1 MGRAGLRR
9 TRLRADGLDMAKI
22 GASDEPASRKE
33 SAIAKKVQRKRKRM
47 AMRRRRPQTLG
58 LAPGSVTAVPGAQPA
73 VIRVISYDAD
83 RVEERSVEHV
93 SDLKSVR
100 DRSAGVS
107 WINIDGIG
115 DPECLSQLGE
125 LFGLHALALEDVV
138 NVHQRPKFEDY
149 GNTDFIVLRM
159 PSLRPQL
166 DLEQVSVFVGDRFV
180 ITIQERPGDCF
191 DFLRD
196 RIRNGKGRIRRRDG
210 AYLAYSVLDAI
221 VETFYPVVEGY
232 SDQLEEL
239 ESRVLANQTENVVAE
254 VHAVRH
260 DLRALRRAVGPTRE
274 VLSAMARADA
284 SDSQGDTHIFLRDC
298 HDHTVQLMEALD
310 TNRELASSLMDMHL
324 SNVSMRMNEVMK
336 VLTII
341 ATIFMP
347 LGFIAGLYGMNFD
360 GDVSRWNMP
369 ELRWRY
375 GYFFAI
381 GAMALTAMGLLLFF
395 RSKGWLG
402 DGGDRDKH
410 ASEAAKGKRGAGRD

>member
-1 MGRAGLRR
+1 
-9 TRLRADGLDMAKI
+9 MAL
-22 GASDEPASRKE
+22 
-33 SAIAKKVQRKRKRM
+33 
-47 AMRRRRPQTLG
+47 RRRRPQTLG

-83 RVEERSVEHV
+83 RVEERSVERV

-100 DRSAGVS
+100 DRSTGVS
-107 WINIDGIG
+107 WINIDGVG

-138 NVHQRPKFEDY
+138 NLHQRPKFEDY

-166 DLEQVSVFVGDRFV
+166 DLEQVSVFVGDGFV

-298 HDHTVQLMEALD
+298 HDHAVQLMEALD

-375 GYFFAI
+375 GYLFAI
-381 GAMALTAMGLLLFF
+381 GAMALTAIGLVLFF
-395 RSKGWLG
+395 RSKGWLSDNG
-402 DGGDRDKH
+402 REAKH
-410 ASEAAKGKRGAGRD
+410 PSDAAKGTPDAGHE

>member
-1 MGRAGLRR
+1 MVA
-9 TRLRADGLDMAKI
+9 T
-22 GASDEPASRKE
+22 SDEPTSPKE
-33 SAIAKKVQRKRKRM
+33 IRIAKKAQRRRKRM
-47 AMRRRRPQTLG
+47 ALRRRRPEALG
-58 LAPGSVTAVPGAQPA
+58 LAPGSITAVPGAPPA

-83 RVEERSVEHV
+83 GVDERSVERV
-93 SDLKSVR
+93 SDLKSIR
-100 DRSAGVS
+100 ERSTGVS
-107 WINIDGIG
+107 WINVDGIG

-149 GNTDFIVLRM
+149 GNTDFVVLRM

-232 SDQLEEL
+232 SDQLEEI

-298 HDHTVQLMEALD
+298 HDHAVQLMEALD

-360 GDVSRWNMP
+360 GGVSRWNMP
-369 ELRWRY
+369 ELRWEY

-381 GAMALTAMGLLLFF
+381 GAMALTAIGLVLFF

-402 DGGDRDKH
+402 DGGHEDKH
-410 ASEAAKGKRGAGRD
+410 QSEATKGTPDAGRD

>member
-1 MGRAGLRR
+1 
-9 TRLRADGLDMAKI
+9 MAL
-22 GASDEPASRKE
+22 
-33 SAIAKKVQRKRKRM
+33 
-47 AMRRRRPQTLG
+47 RRRRPEALG
-58 LAPGSVTAVPGAQPA
+58 LAPGSITAVPGAPPA

-83 RVEERSVEHV
+83 GVDERSVERV
-93 SDLKSVR
+93 SDLKSIR
-100 DRSAGVS
+100 ERSTGVS
-107 WINIDGIG
+107 WINVDGIG

-149 GNTDFIVLRM
+149 GNTDFVVLRM

-232 SDQLEEL
+232 SDQLEEI

-298 HDHTVQLMEALD
+298 HDHAVQLMEALD

-360 GDVSRWNMP
+360 GGVSRWNMP
-369 ELRWRY
+369 ELRWEY

-381 GAMALTAMGLLLFF
+381 GAMALTAIGLVLFF

-402 DGGDRDKH
+402 DGGHEDKH
-410 ASEAAKGKRGAGRD
+410 QSEATKGTPDAGRD

>member
-1 MGRAGLRR
+1 
-9 TRLRADGLDMAKI
+9 MAL
-22 GASDEPASRKE
+22 
-33 SAIAKKVQRKRKRM
+33 
-47 AMRRRRPQTLG
+47 RRRRPQTLG

-83 RVEERSVEHV
+83 RVEERSVERV

-100 DRSAGVS
+100 DRSTGVS
-107 WINIDGIG
+107 WINIDGVG

-159 PSLRPQL
+159 PSLRPEL
-166 DLEQVSVFVGDRFV
+166 DLEQVSVFVGDGFV

-284 SDSQGDTHIFLRDC
+284 SDSQGDTDIFLRDC
-298 HDHTVQLMEALD
+298 HDHAVQLMEALD

-375 GYFFAI
+375 GYFLAI
-381 GAMALTAMGLLLFF
+381 GAMALTAIGLVLFF

-402 DGGDRDKH
+402 DGGHRDKH
-410 ASEAAKGKRGAGRD
+410 PSEAAKGTRGAGRD

>member
-1 MGRAGLRR
+1 MVA
-9 TRLRADGLDMAKI
+9 T
-22 GASDEPASRKE
+22 SDEPTSPKE
-33 SAIAKKVQRKRKRM
+33 IRIAKKAQRRRKRM
-47 AMRRRRPQTLG
+47 ALRRRRPEALG
-58 LAPGSVTAVPGAQPA
+58 LAPGSITAVPGAPPA

-83 RVEERSVEHV
+83 GVDERSVERV
-93 SDLKSVR
+93 SDLKSIR
-100 DRSAGVS
+100 DRSTGVS
-107 WINIDGIG
+107 WINVDGIG

-149 GNTDFIVLRM
+149 GNTDFVVLRM

-232 SDQLEEL
+232 SDQLEEI

-298 HDHTVQLMEALD
+298 HDHAVQLMEALD

-360 GDVSRWNMP
+360 GGVSRWNMP
-369 ELRWRY
+369 ELRWEY

-381 GAMALTAMGLLLFF
+381 GAMALTAIGLVLFF

-402 DGGDRDKH
+402 DGGHEDKH
-410 ASEAAKGKRGAGRD
+410 QSEATKGTPDAGRD

>member
-1 MGRAGLRR
+1 
-9 TRLRADGLDMAKI
+9 MAKI
-22 GASDEPASRKE
+22 ATSDEPADTKE
-33 SAIAKKVQRKRKRM
+33 TPIAKKVQRKRKR
-47 AMRRRRPQTLG
+47 AALRKRRPQTLG
-58 LAPGSVTAVPGAQPA
+58 LPPGSITAVPGVPPA

-83 RVEERSVEHV
+83 HVEERSIEQV
-93 SDLKSVR
+93 SDLRSVR

-107 WINIDGIG
+107 WINIDGLG
-115 DPECLSQLGE
+115 DPDALSELGK
-125 LFGLHALALEDVV
+125 LFDLHLLALEDVV

-159 PSLRPQL
+159 PSLSPQL
-166 DLEQVSVFVGDRFV
+166 DLEQVSMFVRDRFV
-180 ITIQERPGDCF
+180 ITMQERPGDCF
-191 DFLRD
+191 DSLRD
-196 RIRNGKGRIRRRDG
+196 RIRNGKGRIRQRGG
-210 AYLAYSVLDAI
+210 AYLAYSVLDAV
-221 VETFYPVVEGY
+221 VETFYPVVESY
-232 SDQLEEL
+232 TDQLEEI

-260 DLRALRRAVGPTRE
+260 DLRVLRRAVGPTRE

-284 SDSQGDTHIFLRDC
+284 GDSDGDTHVFLRDC

-360 GDVSRWNMP
+360 GDLSRWNMP

-375 GYFFAI
+375 GYLFAL
-381 GAMALTAMGLLLFF
+381 GAMGLTAIGLVLFF
-395 RSKGWLG
+395 RSKGWLAD
-402 DGGDRDKH
+402 DGHEANHGGERDK
-410 ASEAAKGKRGAGRD
+410 APPPAGGK

>member
-1 MGRAGLRR
+1 
-9 TRLRADGLDMAKI
+9 MAVV
-22 GASDEPASRKE
+22 ATSDEPTSPKE
-33 SAIAKKVQRKRKRM
+33 IRIAKKAQRRRKRM
-47 AMRRRRPQTLG
+47 ALRRRRPEALG
-58 LAPGSVTAVPGAQPA
+58 LAPGSITAVPGAPPA

-83 RVEERSVEHV
+83 GVDERSVERV
-93 SDLKSVR
+93 SDLKSIR
-100 DRSAGVS
+100 ERSTGVS
-107 WINIDGIG
+107 WINVDGIG

-149 GNTDFIVLRM
+149 GNTDFVVLRM

-232 SDQLEEL
+232 SDQLEEI

-298 HDHTVQLMEALD
+298 HDHAVQLMEALD

-360 GDVSRWNMP
+360 GGVSRWNMP
-369 ELRWRY
+369 ELRWEY

-381 GAMALTAMGLLLFF
+381 GAMALTAIGLVLFF

-402 DGGDRDKH
+402 DGGHEDKH
-410 ASEAAKGKRGAGRD
+410 QSEATKGTPDAGRD

>member
-1 MGRAGLRR
+1 
-9 TRLRADGLDMAKI
+9 MAL
-22 GASDEPASRKE
+22 
-33 SAIAKKVQRKRKRM
+33 
-47 AMRRRRPQTLG
+47 RRRRPQTLG
-58 LAPGSVTAVPGAQPA
+58 LAPGSVTAVPGAQPP

-83 RVEERSVEHV
+83 RVEERSVAHV
-93 SDLKSVR
+93 SDLKSIR
-100 DRSAGVS
+100 DWSAGVS
-107 WINIDGIG
+107 WINVDGIG
-115 DPECLSQLGE
+115 DPESLSQLGE
-125 LFGLHALALEDVV
+125 LYGLHVLALEDVV

-166 DLEQVSVFVGDRFV
+166 DLEQVSMFVGDRFV

-221 VETFYPVVEGY
+221 VETFYPVVESY
-232 SDQLEEL
+232 SDQLEEI
-239 ESRVLANQTENVVAE
+239 ESRVLANQTENVVGE

-260 DLRALRRAVGPTRE
+260 DLRVLRRALGPTRE
-274 VLSAMARADA
+274 VLSSMARADA
-284 SDSQGDTHIFLRDC
+284 SDSEDDTHIFLRDC

-360 GDVSRWNMP
+360 GDLSRWNMP

-375 GYFFAI
+375 GYFFAL
-381 GAMALTAMGLLLFF
+381 GAMALTAIGLVLFF

-402 DGGDRDKH
+402 DGRREAKH
-410 ASEAAKGKRGAGRD
+410 PSEEAKGTPAAGRE